1 MINYNHYRMFCWVA
15 ETESMSRAAEIVG
28 VTDSAVSHT
37 IRALESQL
45 GGKLFL
51 RTPAKTLKLTLLGIL
66 LTPNGDASDLKT
78 TPVAP
83 VREVF
88 IAHRSLLNTAKTHP
102 ISILKEHPFVCL
114 PHDSSSFLIYSE
126 HFERHGLIG
135 LIPDIE
141 VRQMNLIANLVQ
153 KKMGI
158 GVIFDFMLR
167 PFAARY
173 PDIRLLTVDA
183 PLPQRQ
189 IAIVEPAEGALLEP
203 DLIETLHEK
212 ILSALEKLSG

>member
-51 RTPAKTLKLTLLGIL
+51 RTPAKTLKLTLLGRRVFERMKPAFEMIDRADREAKLLVESNIRAVSVASIHGIIEHLLLDTSSLLRLRQPKYTFRFESCSLRDVAQYVRSGRTQLGIL

-88 IAHRSLLNTAKTHP
+88 IAHRSLLNTAKTP
-102 ISILKEHPFVCL
+102 P
-114 PHDSSSFLIYSE
+114 SST
-126 HFERHGLIG
+126 R
-135 LIPDIE
+135 
-141 VRQMNLIANLVQ
+141 VR
-153 KKMGI
+153 
-158 GVIFDFMLR
+158 FR
-167 PFAARY
+167 AR
-173 PDIRLLTVDA
+173 RA
-183 PLPQRQ
+183 
-189 IAIVEPAEGALLEP
+189 
-203 DLIETLHEK
+203 
-212 ILSALEKLSG
+212 